1 MCETRLGPI
10 IGDKL
15 KEENE
20 KHKARL
26 EKELDSKE
34 EKSSFGFSKKIYRA
48 MADKINQDAKKHR
61 SKP

>member
-1 MCETRLGPI
+1 MRKTRLGPTS
-10 IGDKL
+10 GDKL
-15 KEENE
+15 KEENK

-34 EKSSFGFSKKIYRA
+34 KKGSFGFSKKIYKA